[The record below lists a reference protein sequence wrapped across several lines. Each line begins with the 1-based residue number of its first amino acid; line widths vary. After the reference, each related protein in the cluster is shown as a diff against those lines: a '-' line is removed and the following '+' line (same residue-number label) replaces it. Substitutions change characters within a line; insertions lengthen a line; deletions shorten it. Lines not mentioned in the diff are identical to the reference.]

1 MENFTFFLPRSICVI
16 FVKHALRYSNTTQ
29 LTSHLA
35 SYDAR
40 TRNTISRPSRDRP
53 LTTLSAASKIHVVAR
68 YYDK

>member
-1 MENFTFFLPRSICVI
+1 MI
-16 FVKHALRYSNTTQ
+16 FVQHAPRYTNTTQ

-40 TRNTISRPSRDRP
+40 TRNAISRLSRDRP
-53 LTTLSAASKIHVVAR
+53 LTTLSAGSKIHIVAR